1 MDPESPDLGAIIDRI
16 DGRVARR
23 ASIHNRPFA
32 GQERTMSIIKSK
44 SVTSSTAAAASA
56 SETPMFTP
64 EEVLEQVRILRERI
78 PDFVQLPNDEAM
90 RNMRR
95 KGKLNPEFAHE
106 AIDAIG
112 ASPIVQSA
120 IGNTPEELYQAED
133 EARAWASVESAL
145 RRLLRGVSAGNVV
158 RRERIAHAAL
168 QVYNVSKQL
177 VKQKEHGDLLAHVER
192 MKRVP
197 KYGSRR
203 RGKPVEEPQPQQPK

>member
-1 MDPESPDLGAIIDRI
+1 
-16 DGRVARR
+16 
-23 ASIHNRPFA
+23 
-32 GQERTMSIIKSK
+32 MSIVKSK
-44 SVTSSTAAAASA
+44 NVTSSTAAEASA

-78 PDFVQLPNDEAM
+78 PDFVQLPNDRVM

-95 KGKLNPEFAHE
+95 KSKLNPEFAHE

-120 IGNTPEELYQAED
+120 IGNTPEELHQAED
-133 EARAWASVESAL
+133 EARGWASVENAV
-145 RRLLRGVSAGNVV
+145 RGLLRGVTAGNVV

-168 QVYNVSKQL
+168 QAYNVSTQL
-177 VKQKEHGDLLAHVER
+177 VKQEDHGDLLPHVER

-203 RGKPVEEPQPQQPK
+203 RGKPAEEQPQPPQPPKPA